1 MKYTYWSLGS
11 CFIQSQEHLRG
22 AEQKCLKKKSIRRG
36 NCNENKETCSLLRCE
51 ATSALAFSPSEFR
64 KGQVK
69 NVVMEQLEKIGQPSC
84 KGTGRRTCSRNL
96 HTDDGGHG
104 AGGKAFSDV
113 TGNSIYL
120 PMLRCP
126 WQELQWALCYRDDL
140 LAGARC
146 GLLQHPSR
154 GSTNSQHCAV
164 LLVLELLSLEVSR
177 N

>member
-51 ATSALAFSPSEFR
+51 ATSALALSPSEFR

-104 AGGKAFSDV
+104 VGGRPFLMSQGTAYICPCCVVLGRNCNGLCV
-113 TGNSIYL
+113 TGMTSWLGHGVGCCNI
-120 PMLRCP
+120 
-126 WQELQWALCYRDDL
+126 
-140 LAGARC
+140 LAEEAPIPNTVPC
-146 GLLQHPSR
+146 
-154 GSTNSQHCAV
+154 C
-164 LLVLELLSLEVSR
+164 
-177 N
+177 